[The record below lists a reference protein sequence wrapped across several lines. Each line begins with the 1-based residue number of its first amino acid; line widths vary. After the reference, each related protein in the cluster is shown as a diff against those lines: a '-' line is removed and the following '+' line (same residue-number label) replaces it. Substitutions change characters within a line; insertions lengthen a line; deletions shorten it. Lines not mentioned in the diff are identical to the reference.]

1 MSAVQDNLRRL
12 AEHQPAAF
20 GCTAQVAYDQYVPP
34 VHKTQDWIDALR
46 PTLSG
51 VVGDGNVVE
60 VPPAL
65 GYHLAGMGPTRW
77 RSSSDRSGCAS
88 VVTSGAL
95 CSRNMPNRVTAVTSL
110 TTVPTVRPELSPSRQ
125 GR

>member
-34 VHKTQDWIDALR
+34 VHKTQEWIDALR
-46 PTLSG
+46 PTLSA

-77 RSSSDRSGCAS
+77 RSS